1 MMEHVTSKNTSENTT
16 ENTSENITE
25 NTSEMQEGPKTQ
37 STC

>member
-25 NTSEMQEGPKTQ
+25 NTSEIQEGPKTQ